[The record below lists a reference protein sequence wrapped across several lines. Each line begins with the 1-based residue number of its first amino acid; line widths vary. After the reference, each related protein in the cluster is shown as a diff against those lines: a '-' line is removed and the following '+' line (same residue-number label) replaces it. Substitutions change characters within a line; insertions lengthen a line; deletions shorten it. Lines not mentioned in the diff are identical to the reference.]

1 MMQHPPE
8 GVASCSWL
16 RGGAVPLL
24 AALLGAFIH
33 SLPARDPEK
42 RTEVRIT
49 HGEPGGLLVETYEK
63 VAQVVAVNREERI
76 LTLKGQDGVESSF
89 KAGPEV
95 RNFAQIESGD
105 RLKVELTRQYL
116 SYVRAHNTPL
126 PKGEDFKV
134 TVAPPGARPRMLV
147 MSTSQHTGTI
157 QSINLL
163 KRTATVR
170 FPDGHRQVFHV
181 RPDVSMT
188 RHRVGEQVVFRTT
201 ESIAIRISRQP

>member
-1 MMQHPPE
+1 MMKNPPV
-8 GVASCSWL
+8 GAASCSWL
-16 RGGAVPLL
+16 RGGSVPLL
-24 AALLGAFIH
+24 AALLGAFICP
-33 SLPARDPEK
+33 LPARDPEK
-42 RTEVRIT
+42 CTEVRIT

-63 VAQVVAVNREERI
+63 VAQVVAVDREGRI
-76 LTLKGQDGVESSF
+76 LTIKGQDGEESCF

-116 SYVRAHNTPL
+116 SYVRSQNTPL

-170 FPDGHRQVFHV
+170 FPDGRRQVFHV
-181 RPDVSMT
+181 RPDISMT